1 MQATERPGEQSR
13 ERVVAFIDIGTN
25 SIRMFIV
32 RLFPNCTY
40 NVLSRQKE
48 TVRLGEGEF
57 RDGLILDTAID
68 RAVTVCRNFTGLARS
83 FSIDEIVAVATSAAR
98 EAKNRNVLLNRLRHE
113 ASIDVRVISGRD
125 EARLIYMGVV
135 TGIHLGEQ
143 QAVFIDIGGGSTEI
157 AIGGQHTSCHLESL
171 LLGSIRLTNL
181 FFTGNEQ
188 KPVHRK
194 KYERIRA
201 HVRSVIEPALPGLRS
216 HHFDTAIGSSG
227 TIINLAEIA
236 MKTGNGASGNENGL
250 SRADL
255 SRVAEML
262 CSLPLSLRRKV
273 PGINPERGDLI
284 ICGAAILETL
294 MDALAIDRIASTTRG
309 LQDGLLADYLS
320 RMEDFPLIGNLSV
333 RERSVLQLARSCG
346 INEHHARTVARL
358 AQELFTSARGC
369 GLHAYAGQEEE
380 LLVYATF
387 LHDVGSFISY
397 NNHHLHSHYLI
408 KNSDLSG
415 FLPREILL
423 MASLAR
429 YHRKRPPEKKT
440 LSVVLPL
447 QPGDQELIQVLS
459 EFLRMVESLDRSHT
473 GLIRHARFLSQSA
486 TGVVLELT
494 AVGECQLELS
504 GIENEADN
512 FRRVFGKPLITHVVT
527 ADLEELHERN
537 ENFPALFNNT
547 GYRQ

>member
-1 MQATERPGEQSR
+1 MPATERTGDISQ

-25 SIRMFIV
+25 SIRLLIV

-57 RDGLILDTAID
+57 DDDLILDDAID

-83 FSIDEIVAVATSAAR
+83 FFTDEVVAVATSAAR
-98 EAKNRNVLLNRLRHE
+98 EAKNRNVLQNRLRHE

-135 TGIHLGEQ
+135 TGIHLGEK

-181 FFTGNEQ
+181 FFSREEE
-188 KPVHRK
+188 KPVTRK
-194 KYERIRA
+194 KYDRIRE

-216 HHFDTAIGSSG
+216 HHFDTVIGSSG

-236 MKTGNGASGNENGL
+236 IKTGNGASTNETGL
-250 SRADL
+250 SRAEL
-255 SRVAEML
+255 SRVADLL
-262 CSLPLSLRRKV
+262 CSLPLSLRKKV
-273 PGINPERGDLI
+273 PGINPERGDII

-294 MDALAIDRIASTTRG
+294 MEALSIDRIYTTNRG
-309 LQDGLLADYLS
+309 LQDGLLADYLT
-320 RMEDFPLIGNLSV
+320 RMKDFPLIGSLSV

-358 AQELFTSARGC
+358 AQELFISAKEC
-369 GLHAYAGQEEE
+369 GLHEYSTHEEE
-380 LLVYATF
+380 LLIYATF

-397 NNHHLHSHYLI
+397 NNHHVHSYYLI
-408 KNSDLSG
+408 RNSELAG

-423 MASLAR
+423 MAFLAR
-429 YHRKRPPEKKT
+429 YHRKKPPKKKT
-440 LSVVLPL
+440 LSVLPL
-447 QPGDQELIQVLS
+447 GPGDQELIRVLS
-459 EFLRMVESLDRSHT
+459 VFLRMAESLDRSHT
-473 GLIRHARFLSQSA
+473 GLIRHARFLSVSA
-486 TGVVLELT
+486 TGAVLELT

-512 FRRVFGKPLITHVVT
+512 FRRVFGSLLIPGIVT
-527 ADLEELHERN
+527 ADLEELHERTG
-537 ENFPALFNNT
+537 NFPALLNHT
-547 GYRQ
+547 GDG

>member
-1 MQATERPGEQSR
+1 MQATEQPGELSR

-48 TVRLGEGEF
+48 TVRLGDGEF
-57 RDGLILDTAID
+57 RDDRILDTAID

-83 FSIDEIVAVATSAAR
+83 FSTDEIVAVATSAAR

-181 FFTGNEQ
+181 FFTGNEE
-188 KPVHRK
+188 KPVTKK
-194 KYERIRA
+194 KYERIRE

-216 HHFDTAIGSSG
+216 HHFDTAIGSLRHHHQPG
-227 TIINLAEIA
+227 GDRDKNWRWRIQA
-236 MKTGNGASGNENGL
+236 MKTDFRVRE
-250 SRADL
+250 L

-294 MDALAIDRIASTTRG
+294 MDALQIDRIVSTNRG
-309 LQDGLLADYLS
+309 LQDGLLADYLT
-320 RMEDFPLIGNLSV
+320 RMEDFPLIGSLSV

-415 FLPREILL
+415 FIPREILL

-429 YHRKRPPEKKT
+429 YHRKRPPEKKD
-440 LSVVLPL
+440 PL
-447 QPGDQELIQVLS
+447 CGPAAPAWRSGADPGS
-459 EFLRMVESLDRSHT
+459 LR
-473 GLIRHARFLSQSA
+473 ISQD
-486 TGVVLELT
+486 GRE
-494 AVGECQLELS
+494 
-504 GIENEADN
+504 
-512 FRRVFGKPLITHVVT
+512 P
-527 ADLEELHERN
+527 
-537 ENFPALFNNT
+537 
-547 GYRQ
+547 

>member
-1 MQATERPGEQSR
+1 MPATERPGDISE

-25 SIRMFIV
+25 SIRLLIV

-57 RDGLILDTAID
+57 GDDLILDDAMD
-68 RAVTVCRNFTGLARS
+68 RAVTVCRNFTALARS
-83 FSIDEIVAVATSAAR
+83 FSTEEVVAVATSAAR
-98 EAKNRNVLLNRLRHE
+98 EAKNRNMLLNRLRHE

-135 TGIHLGEQ
+135 TGMHLGEE

-181 FFTGNEQ
+181 FFSRNEEN
-188 KPVHRK
+188 PVTRE
-194 KYERIRA
+194 KYATIREHA
-201 HVRSVIEPALPGLRS
+201 RSVIEPALPGLRS

-236 MKTGNGASGNENGL
+236 IKTGNGASTNEAGL
-250 SRADL
+250 SRAEL
-255 SRVAEML
+255 SRVADLL
-262 CSLPLSLRRKV
+262 CSLPLSLRKKV
-273 PGINPERGDLI
+273 PGINPERGDII

-294 MDALAIDRIASTTRG
+294 MDTLSIDRIFITNRG
-309 LQDGLLADYLS
+309 LQDGLLADYLT
-320 RMEDFPLIGNLSV
+320 RMKDFPLIGSLSV

-358 AQELFTSARGC
+358 AQDIFTTAKGC
-369 GLHAYAGQEEE
+369 GLHEYSRHEEE
-380 LLVYATF
+380 LLIYATF

-397 NNHHLHSHYLI
+397 NNHHEHSYYLI
-408 KNSDLSG
+408 RNSDLAG

-429 YHRKRPPEKKT
+429 YHRKKPPKKKT
-440 LSVVLPL
+440 LSVLPL
-447 QPGDQELIQVLS
+447 APGDQELIRVLS
-459 EFLRMVESLDRSHT
+459 VFLRMAESLDRSHT
-473 GLIRHARFLSQSA
+473 GLIRHARFLTLSP
-486 TGVVLELT
+486 TGAVLELT

-512 FRRVFGKPLITHVVT
+512 FQRVFGRTLIPRIVT

-537 ENFPALFNNT
+537 GNFPTLLNNT
-547 GYRQ
+547 ADK